1 MTRRSLTS
9 SIPYVMNTYVCVYIY
24 LCARNARIIRSSFS
38 KFARMIMIMIMM
50 IERAYAFAFSRR
62 RLNYNRPFRETG
74 TETAGWTSVML
85 MIRNLIL
92 VLILARVT
100 LRLRI
105 ANQVVMDSRCRG
117 GIVHIR
123 CGCSRA
129 LFVRPENSTALWR
142 FRASTSNSPSGRSR
156 PPTNT
161 PMCQIDHTYARQGI
175 RVCGDDHFQPPKRQS
190 KNPKALSLLHVS
202 I

>member
-1 MTRRSLTS
+1 
-9 SIPYVMNTYVCVYIY
+9 
-24 LCARNARIIRSSFS
+24 
-38 KFARMIMIMIMM
+38 MIMIMM

-123 CGCSRA
+123 G
-129 LFVRPENSTALWR
+129 
-142 FRASTSNSPSGRSR
+142 G
-156 PPTNT
+156 
-161 PMCQIDHTYARQGI
+161 
-175 RVCGDDHFQPPKRQS
+175 
-190 KNPKALSLLHVS
+190 
-202 I
+202 